1 MSIGSEVQSPLG
13 VRTIWSQ
20 EVACP
25 EQAAAQR
32 QRQIRP
38 ARLGWRSWEM
48 PHEPSE
54 SSNVGVF
61 VADFPNRKLMDRGQ
75 GPLNDLPDDYDVLS
89 SGVPGLLA
97 FVEMMM
103 AAGEHFVGEINIE
116 NLNPEK
122 MTIIV
127 PCSTAVGKLWPGHF

>member
-1 MSIGSEVQSPLG
+1 MNRPTPDN
-13 VRTIWSQ
+13 VR
-20 EVACP
+20 
-25 EQAAAQR
+25 
-32 QRQIRP
+32 
-38 ARLGWRSWEM
+38 
-48 PHEPSE
+48 
-54 SSNVGVF
+54 VF
-61 VADFPNRKLMDRGQ
+61 VADFLNRKLRDRGQ

-122 MTIIV
+122 MTIIG
-127 PCSTAVGKLWPGHF
+127 PSSTAVGKLWPGHF